1 MRARGKIDTT
11 TARVE
16 IVDGVMVPSGLSV
29 TASGDEL
36 PGDIEVRVVL
46 QGGRMVA
53 HQVTCI
59 AREGDRITAA
69 ALRDIP
75 VAKIVRLGVLSLP
88 GTFALAG
95 KDFVALRK
103 AGPSEETLRTV
114 AAVYRLAYLIGDSPT
129 AAVRGAFDVPKSTA
143 ARWVQL
149 ARARGFLGAA
159 DSRKAGESNAAEEER
174 RRSSPRNEASKR
186 QRSSKR

>member
-1 MRARGKIDTT
+1 MQVRGTIDTT
-11 TARVE
+11 TSE
-16 IVDGVMVPSGLSV
+16 VDIDNGVMVPSGLSV
-29 TASGDEL
+29 TATGDDL
-36 PGDIEVRVVL
+36 PCDIQVGVVL

-53 HQVTCI
+53 NEVTCI
-59 AREGDRITAA
+59 ARNGDRITAE

-75 VAKIVRLGVLSLP
+75 VAKIVRLGVLSAL

-103 AGPSEETLRTV
+103 TGPSEETLRTV
-114 AAVYRLAYLIGDSPT
+114 AAVYRLAYLIGDGPT

-143 ARWVQL
+143 ARWVQH

-159 DSRKAGESNAAEEER
+159 DSRKAGESNDAEER
-174 RRSSPRNEASKR
+174 R
-186 QRSSKR
+186 